1 MALSDAVGK
10 LDESI
15 DEWRDAT
22 NLPPVGCGL
31 FSRFF
36 IIFIFYFTLIR
47 KKIPQPR
54 ALSKWMGVRDRLSK
68 PDDQ

>member
-1 MALSDAVGK
+1 MALSDAVDK

-31 FSRFF
+31 SRAFLLFLSF
-36 IIFIFYFTLIR
+36 ISPSEE
-47 KKIPQPR
+47 KIPQPR
-54 ALSKWMGVRDRLSK
+54 ALSK
-68 PDDQ
+68 

>member
-36 IIFIFYFTLIR
+36 IIFIFYFTLRR
-47 KKIPQPR
+47 KKNSSAASLKQVDGC
-54 ALSKWMGVRDRLSK
+54 A
-68 PDDQ
+68 